1 MTPQE
6 MESFQR
12 SNSPG
17 LLMNWLSQ
25 RIPAG
30 YYCSINGKV
39 LTLGQYSNLVGWG
52 VPAVIFEGSE
62 GLDVSLKKSTVWE

>member
-1 MTPQE
+1 
-6 MESFQR
+6 
-12 SNSPG
+12 
-17 LLMNWLSQ
+17 MNWLSQ